1 MVSEWFLDFFNNT
14 LNISAVNEFNILN
27 FKFYVSD
34 ILALLFFIFTSI
46 VIYEIGVLIKNKFF
60 I

>member
-1 MVSEWFLDFFNNT
+1 MVSQWFLDFFNNT
-14 LNISAVNEFNILN
+14 LNISATNEFNI
-27 FKFYVSD
+27 FSFRFYVND